1 MHYNL
6 VQDVFGHSV
15 VVNFLYDNKKKCDAT
30 CQKQLFTALKSTC
43 SFAKKA
49 C

>member
-15 VVNFLYDNKKKCDAT
+15 VVNFLYDNKKNVMLHARNNFS
-30 CQKQLFTALKSTC
+30 LL
-43 SFAKKA
+43 
-49 C
+49 